1 MDANDNLWRCGDCG
15 RPFASKNQTHSCGR
29 YTVEAFLS
37 GKPRRAV
44 ELYDR
49 FVALMKSCGPVLV
62 APAKTRVGFQVR
74 MIFAAVNKLS
84 ERGLDAH
91 VVLARRLEHPRFTK
105 IQEMSPRCFVHHF
118 RIEAVEEIDEEVAG
132 WLREAYRVGTQ
143 EQLLARA
150 GQRPKANLA

>member
-1 MDANDNLWRCGDCG
+1 M
-15 RPFASKNQTHSCGR
+15 
-29 YTVEAFLS
+29 S

-44 ELYDR
+44 ELYNR
-49 FVALMKSCGPVLV
+49 FVNLMKSCGPFLV
-62 APAKTRVGFQVR
+62 APAKTRIGFQVR
-74 MIFAAVNKLS
+74 MIFAAVNKLG

-91 VVLARRLEHPRFTK
+91 VVLASRLEHPRFIK

-118 RIEAVEEIDEEVAG
+118 RIEAVEEIDEEVAR

-150 GQRPKANLA
+150 GRSPKSNLV

>member
-1 MDANDNLWRCGDCG
+1 
-15 RPFASKNQTHSCGR
+15 
-29 YTVEAFLS
+29 
-37 GKPRRAV
+37 
-44 ELYDR
+44 
-49 FVALMKSCGPVLV
+49 
-62 APAKTRVGFQVR
+62 

-91 VVLARRLEHPRFTK
+91 VVLARRLDHPRFTR

-118 RIEAVEEIDEEVAG
+118 RIETIEEIDDEVAE

-150 GQRPKANLA
+150 GQSRKSNLV

>member
-1 MDANDNLWRCGDCG
+1 MDRTDNLWRCGVCD
-15 RPFASKNQTHSCGR
+15 RPFANRNQTHSCGR

-37 GKPRRAV
+37 GKPRSAV

-49 FVALMKSCGPVLV
+49 FAELTKSCGPVLV
-62 APAKTRVGFQVR
+62 APAKTRVGFQAR

-91 VVLARRLEHPRFTK
+91 VVLARRVEHTRFRQ

-118 RIEAVEEIDEEVAG
+118 RIEAVEQIDEEVAG

-143 EQLLARA
+143 EQLPARR
-150 GQRPKANLA
+150 GRRPKPNLV

>member
-1 MDANDNLWRCGDCG
+1 MEASDNLWRCGNCG
-15 RPFASKNQTHSCGR
+15 RPFANRNQSHSCGR

-37 GKPRRAV
+37 GKPGRAV
-44 ELYDR
+44 ELYNS
-49 FVALMKSCGPVLV
+49 FVALISSCGPVLV

-84 ERGLDAH
+84 ARGLDAH
-91 VVLARRLEHPRFTK
+91 VVLARRLEHPRFK
-105 IQEMSPRCFVHHF
+105 QIQEMSPRCFVHHF
-118 RIEAVEEIDEEVAG
+118 RISSIEEIDEEVAA

-150 GQRPKANLA
+150 GRSR

>member
-1 MDANDNLWRCGDCG
+1 MDANDNLWQCGNCG
-15 RPFASKNQTHSCGR
+15 RPFANRNQMHSCGR

-37 GKPRRAV
+37 RKPRRAV
-44 ELYDR
+44 DLYNR
-49 FVALMKSCGPVLV
+49 FFDLMKSCGPVLV

-91 VVLARRLEHPRFTK
+91 VVLARRLGHPRFTR

-118 RIEAVEEIDEEVAG
+118 RIEAVEELDEEVAE

-143 EQLLARA
+143 EQLLARV
-150 GQRPKANLA
+150 GRSPKSNLA